1 MATLERPSIRYVLEK
16 ANKVALLLDISQVEF
31 IGDAAETAMI

>member
-1 MATLERPSIRYVLEK
+1 MATLERPSLRYVLEK
-16 ANKVALLLDISQVEF
+16 ANKVALLLDIGQVEC